1 MRSAAVVNAEIRA
14 LWAKSGS
21 RLSAADEAKYQL
33 LLVEWAAA
41 VAAER
46 AEDTDPDEEA
56 GADED
61 TEADEEAGAAGAAP
75 RAPRTSPVLRL
86 TRAA

>member
-1 MRSAAVVNAEIRA
+1 MSPTLRELGSVRSAAMVNAEIRA

-21 RLSAADEAKYQL
+21 RLSAADEAKYQH

-41 VAAER
+41 VDAER
-46 AEDTDPDEEA
+46 AEDA
-56 GADED
+56 
-61 TEADEEAGAAGAAP
+61 EADEEAGTAP
-75 RAPRTSPVLRL
+75 PAPRTGAPLRL

>member
-21 RLSAADEAKYQL
+21 RLSAADEAKYQV

-46 AEDTDPDEEA
+46 AEDT
-56 GADED
+56 
-61 TEADEEAGAAGAAP
+61 EADEEAGAAEADEEAGAADAAP
-75 RAPRTSPVLRL
+75 RAPRTGPVLRL

>member
-1 MRSAAVVNAEIRA
+1 MSPTLRELGSVRSAAVVNAEIRA

-46 AEDTDPDEEA
+46 AEDA
-56 GADED
+56 
-61 TEADEEAGAAGAAP
+61 EADEEPGAAGAAP
-75 RAPRTSPVLRL
+75 RTPRADPVLRL

>member
-1 MRSAAVVNAEIRA
+1 MSPTLRELGSVRSAAVVNAEIRA

-46 AEDTDPDEEA
+46 AEDT
-56 GADED
+56 G
-61 TEADEEAGAAGAAP
+61 TGEEAGAAGDAP
-75 RAPRTSPVLRL
+75 RPPRTGPVLRL

>member
-46 AEDTDPDEEA
+46 AEDT
-56 GADED
+56 
-61 TEADEEAGAAGAAP
+61 EADDEAGAADAAP
-75 RAPRTSPVLRL
+75 RAPRTGPVLRL